1 MFSPPID
8 VLLIF
13 AMTTPALGW
22 ILEKV
27 KRANLCGVYASIG
40 LGIAMWEILSM
51 EVPTSSGLMFIDQ
64 LGVFMAIAF
73 SMLGFLA
80 SIYSIR
86 YMERDEGVPLFFSLF
101 LLMISGMIG
110 CVFAGDMF
118 SFFVFW
124 EMMCIASYTL
134 VAFRRERWEPVEAA
148 FKYLIMSSAGSASIL
163 FGMSL
168 LYGMCGTLSFKEL
181 FKILFNVNN
190 VWIQV
195 AAIFIFIGLG
205 IKTAI
210 FPLHTW
216 LPDAHSAAPSSISAM
231 LSGVVVETG
240 IYAICRIGFTV
251 FSSIL
256 NQWLEILAILSVFTM
271 LVGNLTPLLQTDVKR
286 LLAYSS
292 IAHIG
297 YMLAG
302 ISTGSL
308 LGIAGALLHV
318 FNHAIMKGSA
328 FLCSGMILYRLET
341 REMKEMAG
349 VGRRMP
355 LTGAIFSLSLF
366 SLIGLPPLNG
376 FISKLTIIMATI
388 EANMAWLG
396 ASVIINSVISAVYYL
411 RTVKMLLQPISSDKV
426 REAREGPII
435 MLIPLIILAC
445 LMIVLGIWPD
455 GLINLAISA
464 TNVLLGG

>member
-1 MFSPPID
+1 MFSLPID
-8 VLLIF
+8 TLLIF
-13 AMTTPALGW
+13 AITTPALGW
-22 ILEKV
+22 ILEKI
-27 KRANLCGVYASIG
+27 KKANLCGIYASIG
-40 LGIAMWEILSM
+40 LGIVIWEILSM
-51 EVPTSSGLMFIDQ
+51 NIPISSGLMFIDQ
-64 LGVFMAIAF
+64 LGIFMAIAF
-73 SMLGFLA
+73 SMLGFLS
-80 SIYSIR
+80 SIYSIK
-86 YMERDEGVPLFFSLF
+86 YMEKDEGVPLFFSLL

-134 VAFRRERWEPVEAA
+134 VAFRREKWEPVEAA

-168 LYGMCGTLSFKEL
+168 LYGMCGTLL
-181 FKILFNVNN
+181 FKDLSKILSNVNN
-190 VWIQV
+190 IWIYI

-231 LSGVVVETG
+231 LSGVVIETG
-240 IYAICRIGFTV
+240 IYAICRIGFNI
-251 FSSIL
+251 FSSIY
-256 NQWLEILAILSVFTM
+256 NQWLEILAILSILTM
-271 LVGNLTPLLQTDVKR
+271 LIGNLTPLLQTDIKR

-302 ISTGSL
+302 ISTGNL
-308 LGIAGALLHV
+308 LGITGALLHV

-341 REMKEMAG
+341 RDMREISG
-349 VGRRMP
+349 IGRRMP

-366 SLIGLPPLNG
+366 SLIGVPPLNG

-396 ASVIINSVISAVYYL
+396 IAVIINSVISAVYYL
-411 RTVKMLLQPISSDKV
+411 RTIKAILQPISSKKV
-426 REAREGPII
+426 EEAKEGPII
-435 MLIPLIILAC
+435 MLIPLIILAF
-445 LMIVLGIWPD
+445 LIIIFGIWPD
-455 GLINLAISA
+455 SLINFAMSA
-464 TNVLLGG
+464 ANILLRG

>member
-1 MFSPPID
+1 MFSLPID
-8 VLLIF
+8 TLLIF
-13 AMTTPALGW
+13 AITTPALGW
-22 ILEKV
+22 LLERV
-27 KRANLCGVYASIG
+27 KRANLCGIYAAIG
-40 LGIAMWEILSM
+40 LAIVTWEILYM
-51 EVPTSSGLMFIDQ
+51 KVPLNSGLMFIDQ
-64 LGVFMAIAF
+64 LGVFMALAF
-73 SMLGFLA
+73 SILGLMA
-80 SIYSIR
+80 CIYSIK
-86 YMERDEGVPLFFSLF
+86 YMERDEAIPLFYSLL
-101 LLMISGMIG
+101 LLMIAGMIG

-134 VAFRRERWEPVEAA
+134 VAFRREKWEPVEAA

-168 LYGMCGTLSFKEL
+168 VYGMCGTLIFNDL
-181 FKILFNVNN
+181 YKILSNVSN
-190 VWIQV
+190 VWIYV
-195 AAIFIFIGLG
+195 AAVFIFIGLG
-205 IKTAI
+205 IKSAI

-251 FSSIL
+251 FYGIY
-256 NQWLEILAILSVFTM
+256 NQWMEIIAILSIFTM
-271 LVGNLTPLLQTDVKR
+271 LVGNLTPLLQTDIKR

-302 ISTGSL
+302 VSTGTI
-308 LGIAGALLHV
+308 LGLTAALLHI

-349 VGRRMP
+349 IGRKMP
-355 LTGAIFSLSLF
+355 ITAAIFSLSLF
-366 SLIGLPPLNG
+366 SLIGMPPLNG
-376 FISKLTIIMATI
+376 FISKLLLVMATI

-396 ASVIINSVISAVYYL
+396 AAIIINSAISAAYYL
-411 RTVKMLLQPISSDKV
+411 RTIKALLQPISSKKV
-426 REAREGPII
+426 EEAREGPII
-435 MLIPLIILAC
+435 MLAPLLILAC
-445 LMIVLGIWPD
+445 LIVIFGIWPD
-455 GLINLAISA
+455 GLIEFAKSA
-464 TNVLLGG
+464 ANVLLRG